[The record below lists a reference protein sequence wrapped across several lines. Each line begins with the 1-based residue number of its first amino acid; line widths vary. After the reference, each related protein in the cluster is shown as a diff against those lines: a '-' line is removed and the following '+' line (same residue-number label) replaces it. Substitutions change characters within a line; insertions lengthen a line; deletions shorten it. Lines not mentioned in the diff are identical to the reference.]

1 MYSLQICHREDET
14 RGGEYF
20 VTLQKVMRAEIIDT
34 RSKAIQMLTLDQLCT
49 LFKYAIERMKR
60 EGVSTLLH
68 NTRS

>member
-1 MYSLQICHREDET
+1 
-14 RGGEYF
+14 
-20 VTLQKVMRAEIIDT
+20 MRAECIDT

-49 LFKYAIERMKR
+49 LFKYAIERMKH